1 MPADFFG
8 RYDIRFDI
16 IKCDASHLDELLA
29 LAKQTFIEA
38 FEKVSDP
45 ENFKLYVADNFTPS
59 VLAEELAH
67 PETSFYLMRT
77 RENENVGYIKL
88 RWDRGKVF
96 FPHHRSIELQRIY
109 VLEKFWH
116 QGYGKELLRFAEDH
130 ASRADYHWIYLVVW
144 CENADAIKFY
154 ERNYWKQFAK
164 KDFQFGN
171 EIHHDVVMKKNIGFT
186 SIFGY
191 DN

>member
-1 MPADFFG
+1 MLF
-8 RYDIRFDI
+8 RSI
-16 IKCDASHLDELLA
+16 IKCDAAHLDELLI

-45 ENFKLYVADNFTPS
+45 ENFKLYVANTFTPS

-67 PETSFYLMRT
+67 SETSFYLMRT
-77 RENENVGYIKL
+77 GEGENVGYIKL
-88 RWDRGKVF
+88 RWDRGKEF
-96 FPHHRSIELQRIY
+96 FPHRRSIELQRIY

-116 QGYGKELLRFAEDH
+116 QGYGKELLRFAENY
-130 ASRADYHWIYLVVW
+130 AAQENYHYIYLVVW
-144 CENADAIKFY
+144 FENAAAIKFY
-154 ERNYWKQFAK
+154 ERNNWVQFAK

-186 SIFGY
+186 SIWGY
-191 DN
+191 N